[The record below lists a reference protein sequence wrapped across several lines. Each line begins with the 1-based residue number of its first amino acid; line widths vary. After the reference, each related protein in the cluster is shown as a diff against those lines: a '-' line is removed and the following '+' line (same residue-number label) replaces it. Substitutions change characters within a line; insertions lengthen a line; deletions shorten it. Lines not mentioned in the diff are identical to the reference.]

1 MEKLDN
7 AQLLD
12 VVTAAE
18 ALAVKLVSDQREL
31 LILEA
36 FLRRAEEYLRLNI
49 GTKLVTGYLS
59 TYLPDGT

>member
-1 MEKLDN
+1 MCIRDRE
-7 AQLLD
+7 
-12 VVTAAE
+12 
-18 ALAVKLVSDQREL
+18 LAVKLVSDRREL